1 MRLVIGMV
9 LMFLAQ
15 ILTFLQVQGHLKYQ
29 SFKEN
34 YWLVVLMGIP
44 ISMMY
49 MESIRQIIIHY
60 GGLLWPGRIIGFG
73 IGVIVF
79 AVMANCV
86 FGETLNMKT
95 TVSLGVATILILIQL
110 FWK

>member
-1 MRLVIGMV
+1 MV
-9 LMFLAQ
+9 LMFVAQ
-15 ILTFLQVQGHLKYQ
+15 TLTFLQLQGPLKYQ
-29 SFKEN
+29 WFKEN

-49 MESIRQIIIHY
+49 MESIRQIIIYY

-79 AVMANCV
+79 AVMANSM
-86 FGETLNMKT
+86 FGETLNTKT
-95 TVSLGVATILILIQL
+95 IVSLGVATILILIQL

>member
-1 MRLVIGMV
+1 MV
-9 LMFLAQ
+9 LMFFAQ
-15 ILTFLQVQGHLKYQ
+15 IFTFLQLQGPLRYQ
-29 SFKEN
+29 WFKEK

-49 MESIRQIIIHY
+49 MESIRQIIIYY

-79 AVMANCV
+79 AVMANSM
-86 FGETLNMKT
+86 FGETLNTKT
-95 TVSLGVATILILIQL
+95 IVSLGVATILILIQL

>member
-1 MRLVIGMV
+1 MV
-9 LMFLAQ
+9 LMFVAQ
-15 ILTFLQVQGHLKYQ
+15 TLTFLQLQGPLKYQ
-29 SFKEN
+29 WFKEN

-49 MESIRQIIIHY
+49 MESIRQIIIYY

-79 AVMANCV
+79 AVMANSM
-86 FGETLNMKT
+86 FGETLNTKII
-95 TVSLGVATILILIQL
+95 VSLGVATILILIQL